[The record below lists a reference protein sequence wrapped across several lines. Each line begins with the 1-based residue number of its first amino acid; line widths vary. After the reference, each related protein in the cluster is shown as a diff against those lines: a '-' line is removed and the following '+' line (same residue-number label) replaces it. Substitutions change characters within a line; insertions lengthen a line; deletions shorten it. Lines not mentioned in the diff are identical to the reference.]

1 MNDKQRAE
9 IKERVAAMPKGHYE
23 AHDDWSPDWWAVY
36 VGEEED
42 ERLVCDCTEDTAT
55 FYANAPADIRA
66 LLADNAAL
74 AQELARALEALGK
87 LEPDYIASDEGGDY
101 CEWCGSDSGHV
112 DDCVFAVIAKDEE
125 EE

>member
-1 MNDKQRAE
+1 MNDERRAR
-9 IKERVAAMPKGHYE
+9 IKKRLAAITSSRWTMRMLSDPN
-23 AHDDWSPDWWAVY
+23 
-36 VGEEED
+36 EEEIH
-42 ERLVCDCTEDTAT
+42 
-55 FYANAPADIRA
+55 FIANAPADIRD

-74 AQELARALEALGK
+74 EQELARALAALGK
-87 LEPDYIASDEGGDY
+87 LEPDYVASDEDGDY